1 MSEYEFTQD
10 WFHWAPEVWK
20 QLIPLLPEGETY
32 GAAKRPVRRFL
43 EIGSFEGR
51 STIWTVENMMRD
63 GDTIDCIDTWE
74 GGEEHGDQDM
84 AAVEKRFDNNACAAN
99 GYYGGS
105 RLVSKFKGTSTKSL
119 ARFLDDPSY
128 TEYGYDFIY
137 IDGSHVAKDV
147 MTDACMAWPLLKKGG
162 ILVFDDYLWGE
173 PLPLTHKPKIA
184 IDCFTTLFAE
194 ELEFLHIGYQLIVR
208 KK

>member
-20 QLIPLLPEGETY
+20 QLIPHLPKGH
-32 GAAKRPVRRFL
+32 AFL

-51 STIWTVENMMRD
+51 STVWIIENMME
-63 GDTIDCIDTWE
+63 DTLFIDCIDTWE
-74 GGEEHGDQDM
+74 GGEEHTEEQMSG
-84 AAVEKRFDNNACAAN
+84 VEARFDAN
-99 GYYGGS
+99 TELAMRKFADENGA
-105 RLVSKFKGTSTKSL
+105 RRWVTKFKGTSTFML
-119 ARFLDDPSY
+119 AQLLD
-128 TEYGYDFIY
+128 EGRGYSFIY

-173 PLPLTHKPKIA
+173 PTTILHKPKIA
-184 IDCFTTLFAE
+184 IDYFTTLFAE